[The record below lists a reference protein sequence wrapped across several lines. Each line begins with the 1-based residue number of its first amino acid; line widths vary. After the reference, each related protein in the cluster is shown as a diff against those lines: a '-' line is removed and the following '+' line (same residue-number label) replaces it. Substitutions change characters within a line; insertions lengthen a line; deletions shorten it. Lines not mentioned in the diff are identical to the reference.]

1 MGNPFFLP
9 NVPEQSASGAVGRA
23 LVLTLVGL
31 WVALSFATPVLTLS
45 DAVLFSRNSGAVIAE
60 ME

>member
-9 NVPEQSASGAVGRA
+9 DIPEQSATGAVGRA
-23 LVLTLVGL
+23 LALTLVGL
-31 WVALSFATPVLTLS
+31 WVALSVSALVLTLS
-45 DAVLFSRNSGAVIAE
+45 DAVFFSRNSGALTAE

>member
-9 NVPEQSASGAVGRA
+9 DIPEQSQSGAVGRA
-23 LVLTLVGL
+23 LVFALVGL
-31 WVALSFATPVLTLS
+31 WVTLSVTALVLTL
-45 DAVLFSRNSGAVIAE
+45 DDFATGSRNSGAVVTE

>member
-9 NVPEQSASGAVGRA
+9 DIPEQSQSRAVGRV
-23 LVLTLVGL
+23 LVFTLVGL
-31 WVALSFATPVLTLS
+31 WVAMSVAALVLTLN
-45 DAVLFSRNSGAVIAE
+45 DIGTGSRNSGAVISE

>member
-9 NVPEQSASGAVGRA
+9 DIPERSASGAVGRV
-23 LVLTLVGL
+23 LVFTLVGL
-31 WVALSFATPVLTLS
+31 WVALSLAALVLTLTNIATS
-45 DAVLFSRNSGAVIAE
+45 SRNSGAVAAE